1 MSRQNHGRLRSDFGL
16 RSLLRLRPSFSL
28 FGRSWPFYGLFVWS
42 GIFAGILF
50 AISLSLASDV
60 PLEET
65 ARAIAAGLL
74 AAGALAWGT
83 QILIGSEVYTFYH
96 YQLAVLAAGGGLLAL
111 THRPVLPVLDLMG
124 PMLGLI
130 QAFGRLG
137 CFMAGCCHGRPY
149 RWGVRYGQVHA
160 EHGFE
165 QELVGVRLF
174 PIQAMESLCLF
185 AIAASGSALVLSGA
199 GAGSALATYLVGY
212 AAIRFALEFARG
224 DDARPHLFGVS
235 EAQWTAAVVMTAT
248 AAAEVAGML
257 PSVPWHLAALAIVG
271 VTALAVTFYRRITP
285 SSALFRPG
293 HVTEIARALDA
304 LAGSSGSVGQ
314 PPRVARTSLGLG
326 LSVGNLHRGRTHYA
340 LSWRERALSEATA
353 KRLAAL
359 ILSLRHAPASS
370 QLLPGG
376 HGVFHVLIE
385 PQR

>member
-1 MSRQNHGRLRSDFGL
+1 VS
-16 RSLLRLRPSFSL
+16 SLFRLRPSFSL

-42 GIFAGILF
+42 GILAGTLF
-50 AISLSLASDV
+50 ALSLSLASDV
-60 PLEET
+60 PLEAT
-65 ARAIAAGLL
+65 AGAIAAGLL

-96 YQLAVLAAGGGLLAL
+96 YQLAVLAAGGGVLAL
-111 THRPVLPVLDLMG
+111 IHRPVLPVLDLMG

-165 QELVGVRLF
+165 HELVGVRLF
-174 PIQAMESLCLF
+174 PIQAVESLCLF
-185 AIAASGSALVLSGA
+185 AIAASGAARALSGA
-199 GAGSALATYLVGY
+199 SAGSALATYLVGY
-212 AAIRFALEFARG
+212 AAIRFLLEFARG
-224 DDARPHLFGVS
+224 DDARPHFFGFS
-235 EAQWTAAVVMTAT
+235 EAQWTAVVVMTAT
-248 AAAEVAGML
+248 AAAEVAGVL
-257 PSVPWHLAALAIVG
+257 PFVPWHLASVAPAGLTAFAVAL
-271 VTALAVTFYRRITP
+271 YRRVAP
-285 SSALFRPG
+285 SYTLFRPG
-293 HVTEIARALDA
+293 HVSEIARVLDA
-304 LAGSSGSVGQ
+304 LAGSPSSKGQ

-326 LSVGNLHRGRTHYA
+326 LSVGNLHHGRMHYA
-340 LSWRERALSEATA
+340 LSSREGALSEATA

-359 ILSLRHAPASS
+359 IISLRHTPASS